1 MTPNSPFCFEWY
13 ITFSWSCFRLSLKKF
28 EDAML
33 QNAQDVRSNMDR
45 ENRVV
50 IHFIESQCSF
60 SKGYVKVQVLQSR
73 LEFIVK
79 GL

>member
-1 MTPNSPFCFEWY
+1 
-13 ITFSWSCFRLSLKKF
+13 
-28 EDAML
+28 ML